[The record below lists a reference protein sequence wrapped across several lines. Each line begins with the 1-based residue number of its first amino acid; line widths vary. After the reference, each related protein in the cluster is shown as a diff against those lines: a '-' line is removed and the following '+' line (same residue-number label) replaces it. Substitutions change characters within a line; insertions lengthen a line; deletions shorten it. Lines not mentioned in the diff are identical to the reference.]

1 MKITRRS
8 TYLIARGKGLVT
20 ATEPDEPGERYWFAN
35 QQHKLISPQK
45 GLTPE
50 KAIEWLINR

>member
-20 ATEPDEPGERYWFAN
+20 ATKPDNPGQRCCCAN
-35 QQHKLISPQK
+35 QQHKPISPQK

-50 KAIEWLINR
+50 RTIEWLIKC